1 MIEKLN
7 FRQFGSGKDIIILHG
22 LLGSLD
28 NRISDAHKLATN
40 YKVTILDLPN
50 HGKSYHS
57 DLFSYKDIA
66 DSLNNFIK
74 DTDMAEMSLEEIIS
88 KSSTDKSMIGIFNNA
103 SQHWNHNLFWKCMK
117 PNGGGSIPPNLE
129 KRLISD
135 FGSIEEF
142 KNKFKEAGVNQ
153 FGSGWCWL
161 SIDNGKLVVSKTANA
176 ANPLI
181 ENMKPI
187 LGCDVWEHSYYIDY
201 RNARPKYLEAWFD
214 NLINWEYVNELF
226 ESAT

>member
-1 MIEKLN
+1 MTFELPKLDYSNKALSPIMSEETLDLHHGKHHQTYIDKLN
-7 FRQFGSGKDIIILHG
+7 G
-22 LLGSLD
+22 
-28 NRISDAHKLATN
+28 
-40 YKVTILDLPN
+40 
-50 HGKSYHS
+50 
-57 DLFSYKDIA
+57 
-66 DSLNNFIK
+66 FIK

-135 FGSIEEF
+135 FGSVEEF
-142 KNKFKEAGVNQ
+142 KNEFKEAGVNQ

-161 SIDNGKLVVSKTANA
+161 SIDNGKLVVTKTANA

-201 RNARPKYLEAWFD
+201 RNKRPEYLDKFIN
-214 NLINWEYVNELF
+214 NLINWDYV
-226 ESAT
+226 ESLLD

>member
-1 MIEKLN
+1 MTFELPKLDYSNKALSPIMSEETLDLHHGKHHQTYIDKLN
-7 FRQFGSGKDIIILHG
+7 G
-22 LLGSLD
+22 
-28 NRISDAHKLATN
+28 
-40 YKVTILDLPN
+40 
-50 HGKSYHS
+50 
-57 DLFSYKDIA
+57 
-66 DSLNNFIK
+66 FIK

-142 KNKFKEAGVNQ
+142 KNKFKEAGVSQ

-201 RNARPKYLEAWFD
+201 RNKRPEYLDKFIN
-214 NLINWEYVNELF
+214 NLINWDYV
-226 ESAT
+226 ESLLD

>member
-1 MIEKLN
+1 MTFELPKLDYSNKALSPIMSEETLDLHHGKHHQTYIDKLN
-7 FRQFGSGKDIIILHG
+7 G
-22 LLGSLD
+22 
-28 NRISDAHKLATN
+28 
-40 YKVTILDLPN
+40 
-50 HGKSYHS
+50 
-57 DLFSYKDIA
+57 
-66 DSLNNFIK
+66 FIK

-117 PNGGGSIPPNLE
+117 PNGGGSIPSNLE

-135 FGSIEEF
+135 FGSVEEF

-201 RNARPKYLEAWFD
+201 RNKRPEYLDKFIN
-214 NLINWEYVNELF
+214 NLINWDYV
-226 ESAT
+226 ESLLD